1 MLGTLKKYALI
12 YREFFATCLA
22 EATTYRMHFVLLI
35 VMDLLF
41 YATTLTT
48 VDFIYQHVSAVG
60 PWDRNQFM
68 FFLAFLLTV
77 DQLHMTFVSES
88 FWVLSASIRNGD
100 LDFLIIKP
108 VNLYFLIFL
117 RHIRP
122 ASMLLCFVTVF
133 LLWHFGTKAGLG
145 WVQFMLLPVLLILAL
160 LFLVSLEILIS
171 ASMFWLVEGT
181 GVNFFRMQ
189 LQQVSRWPDFVFYGL
204 PRRFFTFVIPVLLI
218 GNAPV
223 QFLFSPFAFSSL
235 LWMIGLTV
243 VIWVLI
249 ERIWSKALRQYE
261 SASS

>member
-1 MLGTLKKYALI
+1 VFLTLKKYALI

-22 EATTYRMHFVLLI
+22 EATSYRLHFVLLI

-60 PWDRNQFM
+60 SWDRHQFL

-100 LDFLIIKP
+100 LDYLLIKP

-122 ASMLLCFVTVF
+122 ASMLLCSVTFF
-133 LLWHFGTKAGLG
+133 LLWHYGVLAGLSTI
-145 WVQFMLLPVLLILAL
+145 QFMLLPLLLFLAL
-160 LFLVSLEILIS
+160 LLLVSIEIFIS

-181 GVNFFRMQ
+181 GVNFLRMQ

-223 QFLFSPFAFSSL
+223 QFLFSPFDYHSL
-235 LWMIGLTV
+235 VFMI
-243 VIWVLI
+243 VLI
-249 ERIWSKALRQYE
+249 GIFWIMIERTWNKALMQYE